1 MTIRL
6 LANRV
11 LRGMAP
17 IRSLALRAL
26 KGVARP
32 VVLLMPPI
40 VQLRARRAWRQ
51 LKGSATLEHELES
64 PDTALTPAAARVWQ
78 DLIEAR
84 AMAAR
89 EPLDGAPDEQQEGR
103 RARPA

>member
-6 LANRV
+6 LASRV

-17 IRSLALRAL
+17 IRSLALRIL

-32 VVLLMPPI
+32 IVLLMPPI

-51 LKGSATLEHELES
+51 LKGSATLAHEIES
-64 PDTALTPAAARVWQ
+64 PHEALTLAAARVWR

-84 AMAAR
+84 AIAGR
-89 EPLDGAPDEQQEGR
+89 EPLDGAPNEQQEGR
-103 RARPA
+103 RAGPA